1 MTPAQT
7 AALAALDAAMA
18 MPIPRPDAAWS
29 HISAEWER
37 TKAVRRAKAAWY
49 VACEATTKAP
59 K

>member
-1 MTPAQT
+1 
-7 AALAALDAAMA
+7 